1 MRYGLLASNRGEFA
15 DRTSFPAQSSVL
27 DEAALLDRIVPEYRL
42 PTPSSCL
49 FFCRGDSDVYQVVSA
64 EGETFYL
71 KIYRPP
77 HTVEMAEA
85 EGRLVGRLLENGAS
99 VVPAVPRHDG
109 NFATALPASEGTR
122 GALMFEAA
130 PPGQLDTSDEA
141 ACRRLGE
148 ALARLHMAAD
158 AIDGT
163 PVDLLDP
170 LDNVRFVERL
180 AYKEDYAELQELKG
194 RIIDR
199 LRDLPNEASDGDV
212 GWCHADLVPSNIR
225 CREDG
230 TIVFFDFGDAR
241 FMPRDAE
248 MVRVRGSLRNHD
260 NPQRSDELWRVLEE
274 AYAALRPV
282 PGRAGSEERHELLR
296 ALWGIRWIGGAMASC
311 PLRMGI
317 EDFNPDWVRGH
328 LERIRGTLD
337 WA

>member
-1 MRYGLLASNRGEFA
+1 MRYGLLASNRGDFA

-27 DEAALLDRIVPEYRL
+27 DEAALLHRVVPEYRL
-42 PTPSSCL
+42 PPVSSCL
-49 FFCRGDSDVYQVVSA
+49 FFCRGDSDIYRVVST

-99 VVPAVPRHDG
+99 VVPAVPRYDG
-109 NFATALPASEGTR
+109 SFATALPASEGPR
-122 GALMFEAA
+122 AALLFEAA
-130 PPGQLDTSDEA
+130 PPGQLDKSDEA

-148 ALARLHMAAD
+148 ALAHLHRAAD
-158 AIDGT
+158 AIEGA
-163 PVDLLDP
+163 PVDPLDP
-170 LDNVRFVERL
+170 HDNVRFVERL
-180 AYKEDYAELQELKG
+180 AYEEDYAALQELKS

-199 LRDLPNEASDGDV
+199 LRALSTDASDGDV

-230 TIVFFDFGDAR
+230 SIVFFDFGDAK

-248 MVRVRGSLRNHD
+248 MVRVRGSLRDHD
-260 NPQRSDELWRVLEE
+260 DPQRSDDLWRVLEE
-274 AYAALRPV
+274 AYAGLRPV
-282 PGRAGSEERHELLR
+282 PGRTGSEERYELLG
-296 ALWGIRWIGGAMASC
+296 ALWGIRWIGGVMASC

-317 EDFNPDWVRGH
+317 EDFNPDWVRTH
-328 LERIRGTLD
+328 LERIRRAINL
-337 WA
+337 A